1 MMKRDASLDE
11 RRSIIGCKEMYH
23 LMQADALLD
32 AERCITGFREMH
44 HCVIKG
50 YASLD
55 AGRCIWM
62 QADASLDGGRCITG
76 CREIHH
82 CLMKGDASLDAGGCR
97 RMHHWMQGQL
107 DMHHWDAGTIGH
119 ASLDAGTYI
128 TGMQGNI
135 TECRAGRRIIR
146 CSIDAY
152 LDPDTSS
159 TVV

>member
-1 MMKRDASLDE
+1 MKRDASLDE

-76 CREIHH
+76 CREIGTS
-82 CLMKGDASLDAGGCR
+82 LFDKGKCILGCR

-107 DMHHWDAGTIGH
+107 DMHHW
-119 ASLDAGTYI
+119 
-128 TGMQGNI
+128 MQGH
-135 TECRAGRRIIR
+135 TSLGCRETSLNAGRRIIR